1 VGLCWRVGRAD
12 AEVEVVELAIEVLV
26 GEEVDEDVEEV
37 LEIEAEVLV
46 LETEVELDTEIVE
59 LVDAGRED
67 VVDVL

>member
-12 AEVEVVELAIEVLV
+12 AEVEVVELAIEVLA

-46 LETEVELDTEIVE
+46 LETEVELDNEIVE

>member
-12 AEVEVVELAIEVLV
+12 AEVEVVELAIEVLA